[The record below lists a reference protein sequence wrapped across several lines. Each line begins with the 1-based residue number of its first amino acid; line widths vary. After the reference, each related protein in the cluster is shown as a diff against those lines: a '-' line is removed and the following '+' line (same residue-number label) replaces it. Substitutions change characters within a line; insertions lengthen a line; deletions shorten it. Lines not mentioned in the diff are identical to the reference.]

1 MGKIATA
8 LQTFGLTTKKYSPEI
23 LAAVGGIGTIA
34 AIVLACKATTKA
46 SDILEEHKKSVEEIH
61 EVKDSEEYAEE
72 YDEKDYRKDLTIV
85 YSHTVLKLVKLYGP
99 AILTAAGS
107 LFCMFAA
114 VNILRK
120 RNAALT
126 MACTT
131 LASAFANYRQRVK
144 DRYGEDTE
152 FEIYHDIREVKEVEV
167 TTDKNGKEKTK
178 EKKVKIPSGVAS
190 PFTIVFDESCPLW
203 TGDREVDMCQIRN
216 IERYCNDMLIAHGDL
231 EVNEVRREFGKG
243 KIREGQIFG
252 WVYRKNNKNG
262 DNYVDFRITK
272 DSKNYLDF
280 MNKKNDF
287 IILDLNCDGDILQYL
302 PSCGRGR

>member
-46 SDILEEHKKSVEEIH
+46 GDILEEHKKSVEEIH

-152 FEIYHDIREVKEVEV
+152 FEIYHNIQEKEEVEV

-178 EKKVKIPSGVAS
+178 VKKVKLPSGTAS
-190 PFTIVFDESCPLW
+190 PFAIVFDESCPLW
-203 TGDREVDMCQIRN
+203 TGDRETDICQINN
-216 IERYCNDMLIAHGDL
+216 IERFCNDRLIANGILTLND
-231 EVNEVRREFGKG
+231 VRKEFGLDP
-243 KIREGQIFG
+243 IQEGQIFG
-252 WVYRKNNKNG
+252 WVRRKNNPMG
-262 DNYVDFRITK
+262 DNYIDFRATK

-287 IILDLNCDGDILQYL
+287 IILDLNCDGDILQFF
-302 PSCGRGR
+302 PSCNKIR